1 MPGNILNADTQFPN
15 FAGQESP
22 AEQIRTIRNYLYM
35 LLEQLRY
42 TLNNLDAGN
51 FNSEGLKE
59 IQDAISQ
66 PILKQLSDTDGNLA
80 ELQITA
86 KGLASRVSNN
96 EGDISQL
103 EQTAQGLSSRVG
115 DAEGNI
121 SSLQQTAN
129 GLSSR
134 VTSAEGNISTLQ
146 QTANGLSSRVSSAE
160 GDISTL
166 QQTADG
172 ISSRVSS
179 AEGNISTLQ
188 QTANGLSS
196 RVSDAEGNISALFQ
210 GAGNLTTRVSNA
222 EGNITTVMQTANS
235 LSSRV
240 SNAEGAVSTISQK
253 VNGVT
258 IQTGDGQTFLAG
270 DRIVMSSNIYNYM
283 AIGAN
288 GLEVWINGMMKA
300 LIGQTYGA
308 DNYTMVLGNTN
319 PAVVQKIYDGNNL
332 MWIGNET
339 KTCGIMFNFSTGTY
353 QFYGT
358 KVGT

>member
-1 MPGNILNADTQFPN
+1 MPGNILSADTQFPN

-22 AEQIRTIRNYLYM
+22 AEQIRTIRNYVYM

-42 TLNNLDAGN
+42 RLNNLDAGN
-51 FNSEGLKE
+51 VNTEGLKE

-80 ELQITA
+80 ELQVTA
-86 KGLASRVSNN
+86 AGLASRVSSN

-146 QTANGLSSRVSSAE
+146 QTANGLSSRVS
-160 GDISTL
+160 
-166 QQTADG
+166 
-172 ISSRVSS
+172 
-179 AEGNISTLQ
+179 
-188 QTANGLSS
+188 
-196 RVSDAEGNISALFQ
+196 
-210 GAGNLTTRVSNA
+210 NA
-222 EGNITTVMQTANS
+222 EGSISSLSQTAS
-235 LSSRV
+235 GLETRV
-240 SNAEGAVSTISQK
+240 ANAEGAVSTVSQK

-258 IQTGDGQTFLAG
+258 VTTGYGQTFLAG
-270 DRIVMSSNIYNYM
+270 DRIVMSSDINNYM

-308 DNYTMVLGNTN
+308 DNYSVILGNTN
-319 PAVVQKIYDGNNL
+319 PAVVQKIYDGSNL
-332 MWIGNET
+332 MWVGNEA
-339 KTCGIMFNFSTGTY
+339 KTCGIMFNFSAGTY

>member
-1 MPGNILNADTQFPN
+1 MPGNILSADTQFPN

-51 FNSEGLKE
+51 FNTEGLKE

-80 ELQITA
+80 ELQVTA
-86 KGLASRVSNN
+86 AGLASRVSSN
-96 EGDISQL
+96 EGNISQL

-134 VTSAEGNISTLQ
+134 VSSAEGNISSLQ
-146 QTANGLSSRVSSAE
+146 QTANGLSSRVS
-160 GDISTL
+160 
-166 QQTADG
+166 
-172 ISSRVSS
+172 
-179 AEGNISTLQ
+179 
-188 QTANGLSS
+188 
-196 RVSDAEGNISALFQ
+196 
-210 GAGNLTTRVSNA
+210 NA
-222 EGNITTVMQTANS
+222 EGSISSLSQTAS
-235 LSSRV
+235 GLETRV
-240 SNAEGAVSTISQK
+240 ANAEGAVSTVSQK

-258 IQTGDGQTFLAG
+258 VTTGYGQTFLAG
-270 DRIVMSSNIYNYM
+270 DRIVMSSNVNNYM

-288 GLEVWINGMMKA
+288 GLEVWINGMIKA

-308 DNYTMVLGNTN
+308 DNYSVILGNTN

-332 MWIGNET
+332 MWVGNEA

>member
-1 MPGNILNADTQFPN
+1 MPGNILSADTQFPN
-15 FAGQESP
+15 FAGQENP

-51 FNSEGLKE
+51 FNTEGLKE

-80 ELQITA
+80 ELQVTA
-86 KGLASRVSNN
+86 AGLASRVSSN

-146 QTANGLSSRVSSAE
+146 QTANGLSSRVS
-160 GDISTL
+160 
-166 QQTADG
+166 
-172 ISSRVSS
+172 
-179 AEGNISTLQ
+179 
-188 QTANGLSS
+188 
-196 RVSDAEGNISALFQ
+196 
-210 GAGNLTTRVSNA
+210 NA
-222 EGNITTVMQTANS
+222 EGSISSLNQTAS
-235 LSSRV
+235 GLETRV
-240 SNAEGAVSTISQK
+240 ANAEGAVSTVSQK

-258 IQTGDGQTFLAG
+258 VTTGYGQTFLAG
-270 DRIVMSSNIYNYM
+270 DRIVMSSDVNNYM

-308 DNYTMVLGNTN
+308 DNYSVILGNTN
-319 PAVVQKIYDGNNL
+319 PAVVQKIYDGSNL

-339 KTCGIMFNFSTGTY
+339 RTCGIMFNFSTGTY

>member
-1 MPGNILNADTQFPN
+1 MPGNILSADTQFPN

-51 FNSEGLKE
+51 FNTEGLKE

-80 ELQITA
+80 ELQVTA
-86 KGLASRVSNN
+86 AGLASRVSSN
-96 EGDISQL
+96 EGNISQL

-134 VTSAEGNISTLQ
+134 VSSAEGNISSLQ
-146 QTANGLSSRVSSAE
+146 QTANGLSSRVS
-160 GDISTL
+160 
-166 QQTADG
+166 
-172 ISSRVSS
+172 
-179 AEGNISTLQ
+179 
-188 QTANGLSS
+188 
-196 RVSDAEGNISALFQ
+196 
-210 GAGNLTTRVSNA
+210 NA
-222 EGNITTVMQTANS
+222 EGSISILSQTAS
-235 LSSRV
+235 GLETRV
-240 SNAEGAVSTISQK
+240 ANAEGAVSTVSQK

-258 IQTGDGQTFLAG
+258 VTTGYGQTFLAG
-270 DRIVMSSNIYNYM
+270 DRIVMSSDINNYM

-300 LIGQTYGA
+300 VIGQTYGA
-308 DNYTMVLGNTN
+308 DNYSVILGNTN
-319 PAVVQKIYDGNNL
+319 PAVVQKIYDGSNL
-332 MWIGNET
+332 MWVGNEA
-339 KTCGIMFNFSTGTY
+339 KTCGIMFNFSAGTY

>member
-1 MPGNILNADTQFPN
+1 MPGNILSADTQFPN

-51 FNSEGLKE
+51 FNTEGLKE

-80 ELQITA
+80 ELQVTA
-86 KGLASRVSNN
+86 AGLASRVSSN

-134 VTSAEGNISTLQ
+134 VTSAEGNISSLQ
-146 QTANGLSSRVSSAE
+146 QTANGLSSRVS
-160 GDISTL
+160 
-166 QQTADG
+166 
-172 ISSRVSS
+172 
-179 AEGNISTLQ
+179 
-188 QTANGLSS
+188 
-196 RVSDAEGNISALFQ
+196 
-210 GAGNLTTRVSNA
+210 NA
-222 EGNITTVMQTANS
+222 EGSISILSQTAS
-235 LSSRV
+235 GLETRV
-240 SNAEGAVSTISQK
+240 ANTEGAVSTVSQK

-258 IQTGDGQTFLAG
+258 VTTGYGQTFLAG
-270 DRIVMSSNIYNYM
+270 DRIVMSSDINNYM
-283 AIGAN
+283 AVGAN

-308 DNYTMVLGNTN
+308 DNYSVILGNTN

-332 MWIGNET
+332 MWIGNEA
-339 KTCGIMFNFSTGTY
+339 KTCGIMFNFNTGTY
-353 QFYGT
+353 QFYGM

>member
-1 MPGNILNADTQFPN
+1 MPGNILSADTQFPN
-15 FAGQESP
+15 FAGQENP

-80 ELQITA
+80 ELQVTA
-86 KGLASRVSNN
+86 AGLASRVSSN

-134 VTSAEGNISTLQ
+134 VSSAEGNISSLQ
-146 QTANGLSSRVSSAE
+146 QTANGLSSRVS
-160 GDISTL
+160 
-166 QQTADG
+166 
-172 ISSRVSS
+172 
-179 AEGNISTLQ
+179 
-188 QTANGLSS
+188 
-196 RVSDAEGNISALFQ
+196 
-210 GAGNLTTRVSNA
+210 NA
-222 EGNITTVMQTANS
+222 EGSISSLSQTAS
-235 LSSRV
+235 GLETRV
-240 SNAEGAVSTISQK
+240 ANAEGAVSTVSQK

-258 IQTGDGQTFLAG
+258 VTTGYGQTFLAG
-270 DRIVMSSNIYNYM
+270 DRIVMSSDVNNYM

-300 LIGQTYGA
+300 VIGQTYGA
-308 DNYTMVLGNTN
+308 DNYSVILGNTN
-319 PAVVQKIYDGNNL
+319 PAVVQKIYDGSNL
-332 MWIGNET
+332 MWIGNEA

>member
-1 MPGNILNADTQFPN
+1 MPGNILSADTQFPN

-51 FNSEGLKE
+51 FNTEGLKE

-80 ELQITA
+80 ELQVTA
-86 KGLASRVSNN
+86 AGLASRVSSN

-115 DAEGNI
+115 NAEGNI

-134 VTSAEGNISTLQ
+134 VTSAEGNISSLQ
-146 QTANGLSSRVSSAE
+146 QTANGLSSRVS
-160 GDISTL
+160 
-166 QQTADG
+166 
-172 ISSRVSS
+172 
-179 AEGNISTLQ
+179 
-188 QTANGLSS
+188 
-196 RVSDAEGNISALFQ
+196 
-210 GAGNLTTRVSNA
+210 NA
-222 EGNITTVMQTANS
+222 EGSISSLSQTAS
-235 LSSRV
+235 GLETRV
-240 SNAEGAVSTISQK
+240 ANAEGAVSTVSQK

-258 IQTGDGQTFLAG
+258 VTTGYGQTFLAG
-270 DRIVMSSNIYNYM
+270 DRIVMSSNVNNYM

-288 GLEVWINGMMKA
+288 GLEVWINGMIKA

-308 DNYTMVLGNTN
+308 DNYSVILGNTN
-319 PAVVQKIYDGNNL
+319 PAVVQKIYDGSNL
-332 MWIGNET
+332 MWVGNEA
-339 KTCGIMFNFSTGTY
+339 KTCGIMFNFNAGTY

>member
-1 MPGNILNADTQFPN
+1 MPGNILSADTQFPN

-51 FNSEGLKE
+51 FNTEGLKE

-80 ELQITA
+80 ELQVTA
-86 KGLASRVSNN
+86 AGLASRVSSN

-134 VTSAEGNISTLQ
+134 V
-146 QTANGLSSRVSSAE
+146 
-160 GDISTL
+160 
-166 QQTADG
+166 
-172 ISSRVSS
+172 SS

-196 RVSDAEGNISALFQ
+196 RVS
-210 GAGNLTTRVSNA
+210 NA
-222 EGNITTVMQTANS
+222 EGSISSLSQTAS
-235 LSSRV
+235 GLETRV
-240 SNAEGAVSTISQK
+240 ANAEGAVSTVSQK

-258 IQTGDGQTFLAG
+258 VTTWNGQTFLAG
-270 DRIVMSSNIYNYM
+270 DRIVMSSDINNYM

-308 DNYTMVLGNTN
+308 DNYSMILGNTN

-332 MWIGNET
+332 MWVGNEA

>member
-1 MPGNILNADTQFPN
+1 MPGNILSADTQFPN
-15 FAGQESP
+15 FTGQESP

-51 FNSEGLKE
+51 FNTEGLKE

-80 ELQITA
+80 ELQVTA
-86 KGLASRVSNN
+86 AGLASRVSSN
-96 EGDISQL
+96 EGNISQL

-134 VTSAEGNISTLQ
+134 VTSAEGNISSLQ
-146 QTANGLSSRVSSAE
+146 QTANGLSSRVS
-160 GDISTL
+160 
-166 QQTADG
+166 
-172 ISSRVSS
+172 
-179 AEGNISTLQ
+179 
-188 QTANGLSS
+188 
-196 RVSDAEGNISALFQ
+196 
-210 GAGNLTTRVSNA
+210 NA
-222 EGNITTVMQTANS
+222 EGSISSLSQTAS
-235 LSSRV
+235 GLETRV
-240 SNAEGAVSTISQK
+240 ANAEGVVSTVSQK

-258 IQTGDGQTFLAG
+258 VTTPYGQTYLAG
-270 DRIVMSSNIYNYM
+270 DRIVMSSNVNNYM

-288 GLEVWINGMMKA
+288 GLEVWINGMIKA
-300 LIGQTYGA
+300 LIGQTSGA
-308 DNYTMVLGNTN
+308 DNYSVILGNTN
-319 PAVVQKIYDGNNL
+319 PAVVQKIYDGSNL
-332 MWIGNET
+332 MWVGNEA
-339 KTCGIMFNFSTGTY
+339 KTCGIMFNFNAGTY

>member
-1 MPGNILNADTQFPN
+1 MPGNILSADTQFPN

-51 FNSEGLKE
+51 FNTEGLKE

-80 ELQITA
+80 ELQVTA
-86 KGLASRVSNN
+86 AGLASRVSSN

-134 VTSAEGNISTLQ
+134 VSSAEGNISSLQ
-146 QTANGLSSRVSSAE
+146 QTANGLSSRVS
-160 GDISTL
+160 
-166 QQTADG
+166 
-172 ISSRVSS
+172 
-179 AEGNISTLQ
+179 
-188 QTANGLSS
+188 
-196 RVSDAEGNISALFQ
+196 
-210 GAGNLTTRVSNA
+210 NA
-222 EGNITTVMQTANS
+222 EGSISSLSQTAS
-235 LSSRV
+235 GLETRV
-240 SNAEGAVSTISQK
+240 ANAEGAVSTVSQK

-258 IQTGDGQTFLAG
+258 VTTGYGQTFLAG
-270 DRIVMSSNIYNYM
+270 DRIVMSSNVNNYM

-308 DNYTMVLGNTN
+308 DNYSVILGNTN

-332 MWIGNET
+332 MWVGNEA
-339 KTCGIMFNFSTGTY
+339 KTCGIMFNFSAGTY

>member
-1 MPGNILNADTQFPN
+1 MPGNSLSADTQFPN

-80 ELQITA
+80 ELQFTA
-86 KGLASRVSNN
+86 AGLASRVSSN

-115 DAEGNI
+115 NAEGNI

-134 VTSAEGNISTLQ
+134 VSSAEGNISSLQ
-146 QTANGLSSRVSSAE
+146 QTANGLSSRVSNAEGSISSLSQTASGLETRVANAE
-160 GDISTL
+160 GD
-166 QQTADG
+166 
-172 ISSRVSS
+172 
-179 AEGNISTLQ
+179 
-188 QTANGLSS
+188 
-196 RVSDAEGNISALFQ
+196 
-210 GAGNLTTRVSNA
+210 
-222 EGNITTVMQTANS
+222 
-235 LSSRV
+235 
-240 SNAEGAVSTISQK
+240 VSTVSQK

-258 IQTGDGQTFLAG
+258 VTTTGGQTYLAG
-270 DRIVMSSNIYNYM
+270 DRIVMRANENNYM

-288 GLEVWINGMMKA
+288 GLEVWINGTQKA

-308 DNYTMVLGNTN
+308 DNYSVILGNTN
-319 PAVVQKIYDGNNL
+319 PAVVQKIYDGSNL
-332 MWIGNET
+332 MWIGNEA

>member
-1 MPGNILNADTQFPN
+1 MPGNILSADTQFPN

-51 FNSEGLKE
+51 FNTEGLKE

-80 ELQITA
+80 ELQVTA
-86 KGLASRVSNN
+86 AGLASRVSSN
-96 EGDISQL
+96 EGNISQL

-134 VTSAEGNISTLQ
+134 VTSAEGNISSLQ
-146 QTANGLSSRVSSAE
+146 QTANGLSSRVS
-160 GDISTL
+160 
-166 QQTADG
+166 
-172 ISSRVSS
+172 
-179 AEGNISTLQ
+179 
-188 QTANGLSS
+188 
-196 RVSDAEGNISALFQ
+196 
-210 GAGNLTTRVSNA
+210 NA
-222 EGNITTVMQTANS
+222 EGSISSLSQTAS
-235 LSSRV
+235 GLETRV
-240 SNAEGAVSTISQK
+240 ANAEGVVSTVSQK

-258 IQTGDGQTFLAG
+258 VTTPYGQTYLAG
-270 DRIVMSSNIYNYM
+270 DRIVMSSDINNYM
-283 AIGAN
+283 AIGSN
-288 GLEVWINGMMKA
+288 GLEVWVNGTQKA

-308 DNYTMVLGNTN
+308 DNYSVILGNTN

-332 MWIGNET
+332 MWVGNES
-339 KTCGIMFNFSTGTY
+339 KTCGIMFNFSAGTY

>member
-1 MPGNILNADTQFPN
+1 MPGNILSADTQFPN
-15 FAGQESP
+15 FTGQENP

-51 FNSEGLKE
+51 FNTEGLKE

-80 ELQITA
+80 ELQVTA
-86 KGLASRVSNN
+86 AGLASRVSSN

-134 VTSAEGNISTLQ
+134 V
-146 QTANGLSSRVSSAE
+146 
-160 GDISTL
+160 
-166 QQTADG
+166 
-172 ISSRVSS
+172 SS

-196 RVSDAEGNISALFQ
+196 RVS
-210 GAGNLTTRVSNA
+210 NA
-222 EGNITTVMQTANS
+222 EGSISSLSQTAS
-235 LSSRV
+235 GLETRV
-240 SNAEGAVSTISQK
+240 ANAEGAVSTVSQK

-258 IQTGDGQTFLAG
+258 VTTGYGQTFLAG
-270 DRIVMSSNIYNYM
+270 DRIVMSSNVNNYM

-288 GLEVWINGMMKA
+288 GLEVWINGMIKA

-308 DNYTMVLGNTN
+308 DNYSVILGNTN

-332 MWIGNET
+332 MWIGNEA
-339 KTCGIMFNFSTGTY
+339 KTCGIMFNFSAGTY

>member
-1 MPGNILNADTQFPN
+1 MPGNILSADTQFPN
-15 FAGQESP
+15 FTGQENP

-51 FNSEGLKE
+51 FNTEGLKE

-80 ELQITA
+80 ELQVTA
-86 KGLASRVSNN
+86 AGLASRVSSN

-146 QTANGLSSRVSSAE
+146 QTANGLSSRVS
-160 GDISTL
+160 
-166 QQTADG
+166 
-172 ISSRVSS
+172 
-179 AEGNISTLQ
+179 
-188 QTANGLSS
+188 
-196 RVSDAEGNISALFQ
+196 
-210 GAGNLTTRVSNA
+210 NA
-222 EGNITTVMQTANS
+222 EGSISSLSQTAS
-235 LSSRV
+235 GLETRV
-240 SNAEGAVSTISQK
+240 ANAEGAVSTVSQK

-258 IQTGDGQTFLAG
+258 VTTGYGQTFLAG
-270 DRIVMSSNIYNYM
+270 DRIVMSSDINNYM

-308 DNYTMVLGNTN
+308 DNYSVILGNTN
-319 PAVVQKIYDGNNL
+319 PAVVQKIYDGSNL
-332 MWIGNET
+332 MWVGNEA
-339 KTCGIMFNFSTGTY
+339 KTCGIMSSFSAGTY

>member
-1 MPGNILNADTQFPN
+1 MPGNILSADTQFPN

-51 FNSEGLKE
+51 FNTEGLKE

-80 ELQITA
+80 ELQVTA
-86 KGLASRVSNN
+86 AGLASRVSSN

-134 VTSAEGNISTLQ
+134 VTSAEGNISSLQ
-146 QTANGLSSRVSSAE
+146 QTANGLSSRVS
-160 GDISTL
+160 
-166 QQTADG
+166 
-172 ISSRVSS
+172 
-179 AEGNISTLQ
+179 
-188 QTANGLSS
+188 
-196 RVSDAEGNISALFQ
+196 
-210 GAGNLTTRVSNA
+210 NA
-222 EGNITTVMQTANS
+222 EGSISSLSQTAS
-235 LSSRV
+235 GLETRV
-240 SNAEGAVSTISQK
+240 ANAEGAVSTVSQK

-258 IQTGDGQTFLAG
+258 VTTGYGQTFLAG
-270 DRIVMSSNIYNYM
+270 DRIVMSSNVNNYM

-288 GLEVWINGMMKA
+288 GLEVWINGMIKA

-308 DNYTMVLGNTN
+308 DNYSVILGNTN

-332 MWIGNET
+332 MWIGNEA

>member
-1 MPGNILNADTQFPN
+1 MPGNILSADTQFPN
-15 FAGQESP
+15 FTGQESP

-51 FNSEGLKE
+51 FNTEGLKE

-80 ELQITA
+80 ELQVTA
-86 KGLASRVSNN
+86 AGIASRVSSN

-146 QTANGLSSRVSSAE
+146 QTANGLSSRVS
-160 GDISTL
+160 
-166 QQTADG
+166 
-172 ISSRVSS
+172 
-179 AEGNISTLQ
+179 
-188 QTANGLSS
+188 
-196 RVSDAEGNISALFQ
+196 
-210 GAGNLTTRVSNA
+210 NA
-222 EGNITTVMQTANS
+222 EGSISSLSQTAS
-235 LSSRV
+235 GLETRV
-240 SNAEGAVSTISQK
+240 ANAEGAVSTVSQK

-258 IQTGDGQTFLAG
+258 VTTWSGQTFLAG
-270 DRIVMSSNIYNYM
+270 DRIVMSSDINNYM

-308 DNYTMVLGNTN
+308 DNYSVILGNTN
-319 PAVVQKIYDGNNL
+319 PAVVQKIYDGSNL
-332 MWIGNET
+332 MWIGNEA
-339 KTCGIMFNFSTGTY
+339 KTCGIMFNFNTGTY

>member
-1 MPGNILNADTQFPN
+1 MPGNILSADTQFPN
-15 FAGQESP
+15 FTGQENP

-51 FNSEGLKE
+51 FNTEGLKE

-80 ELQITA
+80 ELQVTA
-86 KGLASRVSNN
+86 AGLASRVSSN

-134 VTSAEGNISTLQ
+134 VSSAEGNISSLQ
-146 QTANGLSSRVSSAE
+146 QTANGLSSRVS
-160 GDISTL
+160 
-166 QQTADG
+166 
-172 ISSRVSS
+172 
-179 AEGNISTLQ
+179 
-188 QTANGLSS
+188 
-196 RVSDAEGNISALFQ
+196 
-210 GAGNLTTRVSNA
+210 NA
-222 EGNITTVMQTANS
+222 EGSISSLSQTAS
-235 LSSRV
+235 GLETRV
-240 SNAEGAVSTISQK
+240 ANAEGVVSTVSQK

-258 IQTGDGQTFLAG
+258 VTTPYGQTYLAG
-270 DRIVMSSNIYNYM
+270 DRIVMRANENNYM
-283 AIGAN
+283 AIGSN
-288 GLEVWINGMMKA
+288 GLEVWVNGTQKA
-300 LIGQTYGA
+300 LIGQTSGA
-308 DNYTMVLGNTN
+308 DNYSVILGNIN
-319 PAVVQKIYDGNNL
+319 PAVVQKIYDSYSGNQ
-332 MWIGNET
+332 MWIGNEN
-339 KTCGIMFNFSTGTY
+339 KTCGIMFNFNAGTY

>member
-1 MPGNILNADTQFPN
+1 MPGNILSADTQFPN

-51 FNSEGLKE
+51 FNTEGLKE

-80 ELQITA
+80 ELQVTA
-86 KGLASRVSNN
+86 AGLASRVSSN

-134 VTSAEGNISTLQ
+134 VSSAEGNISSLQ
-146 QTANGLSSRVSSAE
+146 QTANGLSSRVS
-160 GDISTL
+160 
-166 QQTADG
+166 
-172 ISSRVSS
+172 
-179 AEGNISTLQ
+179 
-188 QTANGLSS
+188 
-196 RVSDAEGNISALFQ
+196 
-210 GAGNLTTRVSNA
+210 NA
-222 EGNITTVMQTANS
+222 EGSISSLSQTAS
-235 LSSRV
+235 GLETRV
-240 SNAEGAVSTISQK
+240 ANAEGAVSTVSQK

-258 IQTGDGQTFLAG
+258 VTTGYGQTFLAG
-270 DRIVMSSNIYNYM
+270 DRIVMSSNVNNYM

-288 GLEVWINGMMKA
+288 GLEVWINGMIKA

-308 DNYTMVLGNTN
+308 DNYSVILGNTN

-332 MWIGNET
+332 MWIGNEA
-339 KTCGIMFNFSTGTY
+339 KTCGIMFNFNTGTY

>member
-1 MPGNILNADTQFPN
+1 MPGNILSADTQFPN

-51 FNSEGLKE
+51 FNTEGLKE

-80 ELQITA
+80 ELQVTA
-86 KGLASRVSNN
+86 AGLASRVSSN

-146 QTANGLSSRVSSAE
+146 QTANGLSSRVS
-160 GDISTL
+160 
-166 QQTADG
+166 
-172 ISSRVSS
+172 
-179 AEGNISTLQ
+179 
-188 QTANGLSS
+188 
-196 RVSDAEGNISALFQ
+196 
-210 GAGNLTTRVSNA
+210 NA
-222 EGNITTVMQTANS
+222 EGSISSLSQTAS
-235 LSSRV
+235 GLETRV
-240 SNAEGAVSTISQK
+240 ANAEGAVSTVSQK

-258 IQTGDGQTFLAG
+258 VTTGYGQTFLAG
-270 DRIVMSSNIYNYM
+270 DRIVMSSNVNNYM

-288 GLEVWINGMMKA
+288 GLEVWINGMIKA

-308 DNYTMVLGNTN
+308 DNYSVILGNTN

-332 MWIGNET
+332 MWIGNEA
-339 KTCGIMFNFSTGTY
+339 KTCGIMFNFSAGTY

>member
-1 MPGNILNADTQFPN
+1 MPGNILSADTQFPN

-51 FNSEGLKE
+51 FNTEGLKE

-80 ELQITA
+80 ELQVTA
-86 KGLASRVSNN
+86 AGLASRVSSN

-134 VTSAEGNISTLQ
+134 V
-146 QTANGLSSRVSSAE
+146 
-160 GDISTL
+160 
-166 QQTADG
+166 
-172 ISSRVSS
+172 SS

-196 RVSDAEGNISALFQ
+196 RVS
-210 GAGNLTTRVSNA
+210 NA
-222 EGNITTVMQTANS
+222 EGSISSLSQTAS
-235 LSSRV
+235 GLETRV
-240 SNAEGAVSTISQK
+240 ANAEGAVSTVSQK

-258 IQTGDGQTFLAG
+258 VTTGYGQTFLAG
-270 DRIVMSSNIYNYM
+270 DRIVMSSDINNYM

-308 DNYTMVLGNTN
+308 DNYSVILGNTN
-319 PAVVQKIYDGNNL
+319 PAVVQKIYDGSNL
-332 MWIGNET
+332 MWVGNEA
-339 KTCGIMFNFSTGTY
+339 KTCGIMFNFSAGTY

>member
-1 MPGNILNADTQFPN
+1 MPGNILSADTQFPN

-51 FNSEGLKE
+51 FNTEGLKE

-80 ELQITA
+80 ELQVTA
-86 KGLASRVSNN
+86 AGLASRVSSN

-146 QTANGLSSRVSSAE
+146 QTENG
-160 GDISTL
+160 
-166 QQTADG
+166 
-172 ISSRVSS
+172 
-179 AEGNISTLQ
+179 
-188 QTANGLSS
+188 
-196 RVSDAEGNISALFQ
+196 
-210 GAGNLTTRVSNA
+210 
-222 EGNITTVMQTANS
+222 

-240 SNAEGAVSTISQK
+240 SNAEGSISSLSQTASGLETRVANAEGAVSTVSQK

-258 IQTGDGQTFLAG
+258 VTTGYGQTFLAG
-270 DRIVMSSNIYNYM
+270 DRIVMSSDINNYM

-288 GLEVWINGMMKA
+288 GLEVWINGMIKA

-308 DNYTMVLGNTN
+308 DNYSVILGNTN
-319 PAVVQKIYDGNNL
+319 PAVVQKIYDGSNL
-332 MWIGNET
+332 MWVGNEA

>member
-1 MPGNILNADTQFPN
+1 MPGNILSADTQFPN

-51 FNSEGLKE
+51 FNTEGLKE

-80 ELQITA
+80 ELQVTA
-86 KGLASRVSNN
+86 AGLASRVSSN

-134 VTSAEGNISTLQ
+134 VASAEGNISSLQ
-146 QTANGLSSRVSSAE
+146 QTANGLSSRVS
-160 GDISTL
+160 
-166 QQTADG
+166 
-172 ISSRVSS
+172 
-179 AEGNISTLQ
+179 
-188 QTANGLSS
+188 
-196 RVSDAEGNISALFQ
+196 
-210 GAGNLTTRVSNA
+210 NA
-222 EGNITTVMQTANS
+222 EGSISSLSQTAS
-235 LSSRV
+235 GLETRV
-240 SNAEGAVSTISQK
+240 ANAEGTVSTVSQK

-258 IQTGDGQTFLAG
+258 VTTWNGQTFLAG
-270 DRIVMSSNIYNYM
+270 DRIVMSSDINNYM
-283 AIGAN
+283 AVGSGSIGVFSN
-288 GLEVWINGMMKA
+288 GIQKA
-300 LIGQTYGA
+300 FIGQTSGA
-308 DNYTMVLGNTN
+308 DNYSVILGNTN
-319 PAVVQKIYDGNNL
+319 PAVVQKIYDSYSGNQ
-332 MWIGNET
+332 MWVGNEN
-339 KTCGIMFNFSTGTY
+339 KTCGIMFNFNAGTY

>member
-1 MPGNILNADTQFPN
+1 MPGNILSADTQFPN

-51 FNSEGLKE
+51 FNTEGLKE

-80 ELQITA
+80 ELQVTA
-86 KGLASRVSNN
+86 AGLASRVSSN

-146 QTANGLSSRVSSAE
+146 QTANGLSSRVS
-160 GDISTL
+160 
-166 QQTADG
+166 
-172 ISSRVSS
+172 
-179 AEGNISTLQ
+179 
-188 QTANGLSS
+188 
-196 RVSDAEGNISALFQ
+196 
-210 GAGNLTTRVSNA
+210 NA
-222 EGNITTVMQTANS
+222 EGSISSLSQTAS
-235 LSSRV
+235 GLETRV
-240 SNAEGAVSTISQK
+240 ANAEGTVSTVSQK

-258 IQTGDGQTFLAG
+258 VTTGYGQTFLAG
-270 DRIVMSSNIYNYM
+270 DRIVMSSDINNYM

-288 GLEVWINGMMKA
+288 GLEVWINGMIKA

-308 DNYTMVLGNTN
+308 DNYSVILGNTN

-332 MWIGNET
+332 MWIGNEA
-339 KTCGIMFNFSTGTY
+339 KTCGIMFNFSAGTY

>member
-1 MPGNILNADTQFPN
+1 MPGNILSADTQFPN

-51 FNSEGLKE
+51 FNTEGLKE

-80 ELQITA
+80 ELQVTA
-86 KGLASRVSNN
+86 AGLASRVSSN

-146 QTANGLSSRVSSAE
+146 QTANGLSSRVS
-160 GDISTL
+160 
-166 QQTADG
+166 
-172 ISSRVSS
+172 
-179 AEGNISTLQ
+179 
-188 QTANGLSS
+188 
-196 RVSDAEGNISALFQ
+196 
-210 GAGNLTTRVSNA
+210 NA
-222 EGNITTVMQTANS
+222 EGSISSLSQTAS
-235 LSSRV
+235 GLETRV
-240 SNAEGAVSTISQK
+240 ANAEGAVSTVSQK

-258 IQTGDGQTFLAG
+258 VTTGYGQTFLAG
-270 DRIVMSSNIYNYM
+270 DRIVMSSNVNNYM

-288 GLEVWINGMMKA
+288 GLEVWINGMIKA

-308 DNYTMVLGNTN
+308 DNYSVILGNTN
-319 PAVVQKIYDGNNL
+319 PAVVQKIYDGSNL
-332 MWIGNET
+332 MWVGNEA
-339 KTCGIMFNFSTGTY
+339 KTCGIMFNFNTGTY

>member
-1 MPGNILNADTQFPN
+1 MPGNILSADTQFPN
-15 FAGQESP
+15 FTGQENP

-51 FNSEGLKE
+51 FNTEGLKE

-80 ELQITA
+80 ELQVTA
-86 KGLASRVSNN
+86 AGLASRVSSN

-146 QTANGLSSRVSSAE
+146 QTANGLSSRVS
-160 GDISTL
+160 
-166 QQTADG
+166 
-172 ISSRVSS
+172 
-179 AEGNISTLQ
+179 
-188 QTANGLSS
+188 
-196 RVSDAEGNISALFQ
+196 
-210 GAGNLTTRVSNA
+210 NA
-222 EGNITTVMQTANS
+222 EGSISSLSQTAS
-235 LSSRV
+235 GLETRV
-240 SNAEGAVSTISQK
+240 ANAEGAVSTVSQK

-258 IQTGDGQTFLAG
+258 VTTWTGQTFLAG
-270 DRIVMSSNIYNYM
+270 DRIVMSSDINNYM

-308 DNYTMVLGNTN
+308 DNYSVILGNTN
-319 PAVVQKIYDGNNL
+319 PAVVQKIYDGSNL
-332 MWIGNET
+332 MWVGNEA
-339 KTCGIMFNFSTGTY
+339 KTCGIMFNFSAGTY

>member
-1 MPGNILNADTQFPN
+1 MPGNILSADTQFPN
-15 FAGQESP
+15 FTGQENP

-51 FNSEGLKE
+51 FNTEGLKE

-80 ELQITA
+80 ELQVTA
-86 KGLASRVSNN
+86 AGLASRVSSN

-115 DAEGNI
+115 DSEGNI

-146 QTANGLSSRVSSAE
+146 QTANGLSSRVS
-160 GDISTL
+160 
-166 QQTADG
+166 
-172 ISSRVSS
+172 
-179 AEGNISTLQ
+179 
-188 QTANGLSS
+188 
-196 RVSDAEGNISALFQ
+196 
-210 GAGNLTTRVSNA
+210 NA
-222 EGNITTVMQTANS
+222 EGSISSLSQTAS
-235 LSSRV
+235 GLETRV
-240 SNAEGAVSTISQK
+240 ANAEGAVSTVSQK

-258 IQTGDGQTFLAG
+258 VTTGYGQTFLAG
-270 DRIVMSSNIYNYM
+270 DRIVMSSNVNNYM

-300 LIGQTYGA
+300 LMGQTYGA
-308 DNYTMVLGNTN
+308 DNYSVILGNTN
-319 PAVVQKIYDGNNL
+319 PAVVQKIYDGSNL
-332 MWIGNET
+332 MWVGNEA
-339 KTCGIMFNFSTGTY
+339 KTCGIMFNFSAGTY

>member
-1 MPGNILNADTQFPN
+1 MPGNILSADTQFPN

-22 AEQIRTIRNYLYM
+22 AEQISTIRNYLYM

-66 PILKQLSDTDGNLA
+66 PILKQLSDTDGNLS

-96 EGDISQL
+96 EG
-103 EQTAQGLSSRVG
+103 
-115 DAEGNI
+115 N
-121 SSLQQTAN
+121 
-129 GLSSR
+129 
-134 VTSAEGNISTLQ
+134 
-146 QTANGLSSRVSSAE
+146 
-160 GDISTL
+160 ISTL

-188 QTANGLSS
+188 QTADGLST
-196 RVSDAEGNISALFQ
+196 RVSDAEGNISALVQ
-210 GAGNLTTRVSNA
+210 GADNLTTRVSNA
-222 EGNITTVMQTANS
+222 EGNITTVMQTAS
-235 LSSRV
+235 GLSTRV

-300 LIGQTYGA
+300 LIGQTSGA

>member
-1 MPGNILNADTQFPN
+1 MPGNILSADTQFPN
-15 FAGQESP
+15 FAGQENP

-80 ELQITA
+80 ELQVTA
-86 KGLASRVSNN
+86 AGLASRVSSN

-134 VTSAEGNISTLQ
+134 V
-146 QTANGLSSRVSSAE
+146 
-160 GDISTL
+160 
-166 QQTADG
+166 
-172 ISSRVSS
+172 SS

-196 RVSDAEGNISALFQ
+196 RVS
-210 GAGNLTTRVSNA
+210 NA
-222 EGNITTVMQTANS
+222 EGSISSLSQTAS
-235 LSSRV
+235 GLETRV
-240 SNAEGAVSTISQK
+240 ANAEGAVSTVSQK

-258 IQTGDGQTFLAG
+258 VTTGYGQTFLAG
-270 DRIVMSSNIYNYM
+270 DRIVMSSDINNYM

-300 LIGQTYGA
+300 VIGQTYGA
-308 DNYTMVLGNTN
+308 DNYSVILGNTN
-319 PAVVQKIYDGNNL
+319 PAVVQKIYDGSNL
-332 MWIGNET
+332 MWVGNEA
-339 KTCGIMFNFSTGTY
+339 KTCGIMFNFSAGTY

>member
-1 MPGNILNADTQFPN
+1 MPGNILSADTQFPN

-51 FNSEGLKE
+51 FNTEGLKE

-80 ELQITA
+80 ELQVTA
-86 KGLASRVSNN
+86 AGLASRVSSN

-146 QTANGLSSRVSSAE
+146 QTANGLSSRVS
-160 GDISTL
+160 
-166 QQTADG
+166 
-172 ISSRVSS
+172 
-179 AEGNISTLQ
+179 
-188 QTANGLSS
+188 
-196 RVSDAEGNISALFQ
+196 
-210 GAGNLTTRVSNA
+210 NA
-222 EGNITTVMQTANS
+222 EGSISSLNQTAS
-235 LSSRV
+235 GLETRV
-240 SNAEGAVSTISQK
+240 ANAEGAVSTVSQK

-258 IQTGDGQTFLAG
+258 VTTGYGQTFLAG
-270 DRIVMSSNIYNYM
+270 DRIVMSSDINNYM

-308 DNYTMVLGNTN
+308 DNYSVILGNTN
-319 PAVVQKIYDGNNL
+319 PAVVQKIYDGSNL
-332 MWIGNET
+332 MWVGNEA
-339 KTCGIMFNFSTGTY
+339 KTCGIMFNFSAGTY

>member
-1 MPGNILNADTQFPN
+1 MPGNILSADTQFPN

-51 FNSEGLKE
+51 FNTEGLKE

-80 ELQITA
+80 ELQVTA
-86 KGLASRVSNN
+86 AGLASRVSSN

-121 SSLQQTAN
+121 STLQQTAN

-146 QTANGLSSRVSSAE
+146 QTANGLSSRVS
-160 GDISTL
+160 
-166 QQTADG
+166 
-172 ISSRVSS
+172 
-179 AEGNISTLQ
+179 
-188 QTANGLSS
+188 
-196 RVSDAEGNISALFQ
+196 
-210 GAGNLTTRVSNA
+210 NA
-222 EGNITTVMQTANS
+222 EGSISSLNQTAS
-235 LSSRV
+235 GLETRV
-240 SNAEGAVSTISQK
+240 ANAEGAVSTVSQK

-258 IQTGDGQTFLAG
+258 VTTGYGQTFLSG
-270 DRIVMSSNIYNYM
+270 DRIVMSSDINNYM
-283 AIGAN
+283 AVGAN
-288 GLEVWINGMMKA
+288 GLEVWVNGTQKA

-308 DNYTMVLGNTN
+308 DNYSVILGNTN

-332 MWIGNET
+332 MWVGNES
-339 KTCGIMFNFSTGTY
+339 KTCGIMFNFSAGTY

>member
-1 MPGNILNADTQFPN
+1 MPGNILSADTQFPN

-51 FNSEGLKE
+51 FNTEGLKE

-80 ELQITA
+80 ELQVTA
-86 KGLASRVSNN
+86 AGLASRVSSN

-134 VTSAEGNISTLQ
+134 VTNAEGNISTLQ
-146 QTANGLSSRVSSAE
+146 QTANGLSSRVS
-160 GDISTL
+160 
-166 QQTADG
+166 
-172 ISSRVSS
+172 
-179 AEGNISTLQ
+179 
-188 QTANGLSS
+188 
-196 RVSDAEGNISALFQ
+196 
-210 GAGNLTTRVSNA
+210 NA
-222 EGNITTVMQTANS
+222 EGSISSLSQTAS
-235 LSSRV
+235 GLETRV
-240 SNAEGAVSTISQK
+240 ANAEGAVSTVSQK

-258 IQTGDGQTFLAG
+258 VTTGYGQTFLAG
-270 DRIVMSSNIYNYM
+270 DRIVMSSNVNNYM

-308 DNYTMVLGNTN
+308 DNYSVILGNTN

-332 MWIGNET
+332 MWIGNEA

>member
-1 MPGNILNADTQFPN
+1 MPGNILSADTQFPN
-15 FAGQESP
+15 FAGQENP

-51 FNSEGLKE
+51 FNTEGLKE

-80 ELQITA
+80 ELQ
-86 KGLASRVSNN
+86 VSSN

-146 QTANGLSSRVSSAE
+146 QTANGLSSRVSN
-160 GDISTL
+160 
-166 QQTADG
+166 
-172 ISSRVSS
+172 
-179 AEGNISTLQ
+179 AEGNISSLS
-188 QTANGLSS
+188 QTASGL
-196 RVSDAEGNISALFQ
+196 E
-210 GAGNLTTRVSNA
+210 TRVA
-222 EGNITTVMQTANS
+222 
-235 LSSRV
+235 
-240 SNAEGAVSTISQK
+240 NAEGAVSTVSQK

-258 IQTGDGQTFLAG
+258 VTTQYGQTFLAG
-270 DRIVMSSNIYNYM
+270 DRIVMSSDINNYM
-283 AIGAN
+283 AVGAN
-288 GLEVWINGMMKA
+288 GLEVWINGTQKA
-300 LIGQTYGA
+300 LIGQMYGA
-308 DNYTMVLGNTN
+308 DNYTVVLGNTN
-319 PAVVQKIYDGNNL
+319 PAIVQKIYDGSNL
-332 MWIGNET
+332 MWVGNEA
-339 KTCGIMFNFSTGTY
+339 KTCGIMFNFSAGTY

>member
-1 MPGNILNADTQFPN
+1 MPGNILSADTQFPN

-51 FNSEGLKE
+51 FNTEGLKE

-80 ELQITA
+80 ELQFTA
-86 KGLASRVSNN
+86 AGLASRVSSN

-134 VTSAEGNISTLQ
+134 VSSAEGNISSLQ
-146 QTANGLSSRVSSAE
+146 QTANGLSSRVS
-160 GDISTL
+160 
-166 QQTADG
+166 
-172 ISSRVSS
+172 
-179 AEGNISTLQ
+179 
-188 QTANGLSS
+188 
-196 RVSDAEGNISALFQ
+196 
-210 GAGNLTTRVSNA
+210 NA
-222 EGNITTVMQTANS
+222 EGSISSLSQTAS
-235 LSSRV
+235 GLETRV
-240 SNAEGAVSTISQK
+240 ANAEGAVSTVSQK

-258 IQTGDGQTFLAG
+258 VTTGYGQTFLAG
-270 DRIVMSSNIYNYM
+270 DRIVMSSNVNNYM

-308 DNYTMVLGNTN
+308 DNYSVILGNTN
-319 PAVVQKIYDGNNL
+319 PAVVQKIYDGSNL
-332 MWIGNET
+332 MWVGNEA
-339 KTCGIMFNFSTGTY
+339 KTCGIMFNFSAGTY

>member
-1 MPGNILNADTQFPN
+1 MPGNILSADTQFPN

-51 FNSEGLKE
+51 FNTEGLKE

-80 ELQITA
+80 ELQVTA
-86 KGLASRVSNN
+86 AGLASRVSSN

-134 VTSAEGNISTLQ
+134 VSSAEGNISSLQ
-146 QTANGLSSRVSSAE
+146 QTANGLSSRVSN
-160 GDISTL
+160 
-166 QQTADG
+166 
-172 ISSRVSS
+172 
-179 AEGNISTLQ
+179 AEGNISSLN
-188 QTANGLSS
+188 QTASGL
-196 RVSDAEGNISALFQ
+196 E
-210 GAGNLTTRVSNA
+210 TRVA
-222 EGNITTVMQTANS
+222 
-235 LSSRV
+235 
-240 SNAEGAVSTISQK
+240 NAEGAVSTVSQK

-258 IQTGDGQTFLAG
+258 VTTGYGQTFLAG
-270 DRIVMSSNIYNYM
+270 DRIVMSSDVNNYM
-283 AIGAN
+283 AIGSN
-288 GLEVWINGMMKA
+288 GLEVWINGTQKA

-308 DNYTMVLGNTN
+308 DNYTVVLGNTN
-319 PAVVQKIYDGNNL
+319 PAVVQKIYDSYSGNQ
-332 MWIGNET
+332 MWVGNEN
-339 KTCGIMFNFSTGTY
+339 KTCGIMFNFNTGTY

>member
-1 MPGNILNADTQFPN
+1 MPGNILSADTQFPN

-51 FNSEGLKE
+51 FNTEGLKE

-80 ELQITA
+80 ELQFTA
-86 KGLASRVSNN
+86 AGLASRVSSN

-134 VTSAEGNISTLQ
+134 VSSAEGNISSLQ
-146 QTANGLSSRVSSAE
+146 QTANGLSSRVS
-160 GDISTL
+160 
-166 QQTADG
+166 
-172 ISSRVSS
+172 
-179 AEGNISTLQ
+179 
-188 QTANGLSS
+188 
-196 RVSDAEGNISALFQ
+196 
-210 GAGNLTTRVSNA
+210 NA
-222 EGNITTVMQTANS
+222 EGSISSLSQTAS
-235 LSSRV
+235 GLETRV
-240 SNAEGAVSTISQK
+240 ASAEGAVSTVSQK

-258 IQTGDGQTFLAG
+258 VTTGYGQTFLAG
-270 DRIVMSSNIYNYM
+270 DRIVMSSNVNNYM

-308 DNYTMVLGNTN
+308 DNYSVILGNTN
-319 PAVVQKIYDGNNL
+319 PAVVQKIYDGSNL
-332 MWIGNET
+332 MWVGNEA
-339 KTCGIMFNFSTGTY
+339 KTCGIMFNFSAGTY

>member
-1 MPGNILNADTQFPN
+1 MPGNILSADTQFPN

-51 FNSEGLKE
+51 FNTEGLKE

-80 ELQITA
+80 ELQVTA
-86 KGLASRVSNN
+86 AGLASRVSSN

-134 VTSAEGNISTLQ
+134 V
-146 QTANGLSSRVSSAE
+146 
-160 GDISTL
+160 
-166 QQTADG
+166 
-172 ISSRVSS
+172 SS

-196 RVSDAEGNISALFQ
+196 RVS
-210 GAGNLTTRVSNA
+210 NA
-222 EGNITTVMQTANS
+222 EGSISS
-235 LSSRV
+235 LSQTTSGLETRV
-240 SNAEGAVSTISQK
+240 ANAEGAVSTVSQK

-258 IQTGDGQTFLAG
+258 VTTGYGQTFLAG
-270 DRIVMSSNIYNYM
+270 DRIVMSSNVNNYM

-308 DNYTMVLGNTN
+308 DNYSVILGNTN

-332 MWIGNET
+332 MWIGNEA
-339 KTCGIMFNFSTGTY
+339 KTCGIMFNFSAGTY

>member
-1 MPGNILNADTQFPN
+1 MPGNILSADTQFPN

-51 FNSEGLKE
+51 FNTEGLKE

-80 ELQITA
+80 ELQVTA
-86 KGLASRVSNN
+86 AGLASRVSSN

-129 GLSSR
+129 SLSSR

-146 QTANGLSSRVSSAE
+146 QTANGLSSRVS
-160 GDISTL
+160 
-166 QQTADG
+166 
-172 ISSRVSS
+172 
-179 AEGNISTLQ
+179 
-188 QTANGLSS
+188 
-196 RVSDAEGNISALFQ
+196 
-210 GAGNLTTRVSNA
+210 NA
-222 EGNITTVMQTANS
+222 EGSISSLSQTAS
-235 LSSRV
+235 GLETRV
-240 SNAEGAVSTISQK
+240 ANAEGAVSTVSQK

-258 IQTGDGQTFLAG
+258 VTTGYGQTFLAG
-270 DRIVMSSNIYNYM
+270 DRIVMSSDINNYM

-308 DNYTMVLGNTN
+308 DNYSVILGNTN
-319 PAVVQKIYDGNNL
+319 PAVVQKIYDGSNL
-332 MWIGNET
+332 MWVGNEA
-339 KTCGIMFNFSTGTY
+339 KTCGIMFNFSAGTY

>member
-1 MPGNILNADTQFPN
+1 
-15 FAGQESP
+15 
-22 AEQIRTIRNYLYM
+22 M

-51 FNSEGLKE
+51 FNTEGLKE

-80 ELQITA
+80 ELQFTA
-86 KGLASRVSNN
+86 AGLASRVSSN

-134 VTSAEGNISTLQ
+134 VSSAEGNISSLQ
-146 QTANGLSSRVSSAE
+146 QTANGLSSRVS
-160 GDISTL
+160 
-166 QQTADG
+166 
-172 ISSRVSS
+172 
-179 AEGNISTLQ
+179 
-188 QTANGLSS
+188 
-196 RVSDAEGNISALFQ
+196 
-210 GAGNLTTRVSNA
+210 NA
-222 EGNITTVMQTANS
+222 EGSISSLSQTAS
-235 LSSRV
+235 GLETRV
-240 SNAEGAVSTISQK
+240 ANAEGAVSTVSQK

-258 IQTGDGQTFLAG
+258 VTTVYGQTFLAG
-270 DRIVMSSNIYNYM
+270 DRIVMSSNVNNYM

-308 DNYTMVLGNTN
+308 DNYSVILGNTN
-319 PAVVQKIYDGNNL
+319 PAVVQKIYDGSNL
-332 MWIGNET
+332 MWVGNEA
-339 KTCGIMFNFSTGTY
+339 KTCGIMFNFSAGTY